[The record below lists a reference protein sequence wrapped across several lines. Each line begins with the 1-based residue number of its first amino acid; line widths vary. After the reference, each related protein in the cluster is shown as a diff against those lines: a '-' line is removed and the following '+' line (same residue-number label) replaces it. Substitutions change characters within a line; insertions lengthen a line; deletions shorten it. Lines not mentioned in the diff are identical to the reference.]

1 MNERTGRTGANKPGL
16 LTLTIKD
23 KSALYLAYMPF
34 VKNGGLFIPTNSNY
48 RLGDEVFMLLN
59 LMGEDEKLP
68 VAGRVIWLTPKGAQG
83 KRTAGI
89 GVQFSDQDRGQ
100 TQKKIETYLYDTAFN
115 FGTATRATADEHVDR
130 ALQTVGL
137 SLKEIRGRYPNE
149 LSGGQMQRTAI
160 ARALTTN
167 PSLLVA
173 DEPVS
178 MLDASLRMSIV
189 NSFRHLKEQNGVSVI
204 YITHDLATAYYA
216 ADRIAVMFHGRLSA
230 PLAAGDA
237 SREKLGLLMGG
248 SSLEPREA
256 AHAVGA

>member
-1 MNERTGRTGANKPGL
+1 MGHRKDPRIRLNPRRNSLVRGGRAIEDMSPIRASGRRSRDAHAFPHFDQQDYAGCDSAVALGPATSERTGRTGANKPGL

-100 TQKKIETYLYDTAFN
+100 TQKKIETYLA
-115 FGTATRATADEHVDR
+115 G
-130 ALQTVGL
+130 AL
-137 SLKEIRGRYPNE
+137 
-149 LSGGQMQRTAI
+149 
-160 ARALTTN
+160 
-167 PSLLVA
+167 
-173 DEPVS
+173 
-178 MLDASLRMSIV
+178 
-189 NSFRHLKEQNGVSVI
+189 
-204 YITHDLATAYYA
+204 
-216 ADRIAVMFHGRLSA
+216 
-230 PLAAGDA
+230 AGDKA
-237 SREKLGLLMGG
+237 THTM
-248 SSLEPREA
+248 
-256 AHAVGA
+256 